1 VAGRALATDGE
12 PPDADELSRLAGSTV
27 DAGPPSGPVKP
38 GVALASMARAGLVLV
53 VGRDD
58 PVLRTRER
66 QWISTMAEL
75 ADHCSRVLP
84 TPG

>member
-1 VAGRALATDGE
+1 MPTSCRAWPGRRPTRRRR
-12 PPDADELSRLAGSTV
+12 PD
-27 DAGPPSGPVKP
+27 PVKP
-38 GVALASMARAGLVLV
+38 GVALAPLARAGLVLV

-58 PVLRTRER
+58 PVLRARER

-84 TPG
+84 PPG